1 MPANVC
7 VRRRVMNIAT
17 VQKNAW
23 SFVLNEPTRLL
34 IADDDPIL
42 REFAIVHLSSPT
54 ATVETAPDGTT
65 ALAMMMSHPYD
76 IVLLDIS
83 MPDAD
88 GFSVLEKIR
97 AEPRLRHIP
106 IMMLT
111 GHEDIASI
119 DHAFSLGANSFATK
133 PVNWRLLS
141 YHIRYVLRTSRV
153 EQELRQ
159 AQEQER
165 NGTAPDLLATTFPV
179 FEQECQRALRAIMRQ
194 SDAFRADQ
202 SDHADALATLQRI
215 ERLASAALREWD
227 DGAGDVGG
235 HVAPALA

>member
-1 MPANVC
+1 MS
-7 VRRRVMNIAT
+7 IAT

-42 REFAIVHLSSPT
+42 CEFAIVHLSSPT
-54 ATVETAPDGTT
+54 ATVETAPDGTA
-65 ALAMMMSHPYD
+65 ALAMLMSKPYD

-97 AEPRLRHIP
+97 AEPRLRHMP

-153 EQELRQ
+153 ERELRQ
-159 AQEQER
+159 AQDR
-165 NGTAPDLLATTFPV
+165 TDAVPHMLDNTFPA

-194 SDAFRADQ
+194 AEAFRADQ
-202 SDHADALATLQRI
+202 SESADALATLQRI
-215 ERLASAALREWD
+215 ERLAAAALREWD
-227 DGAGDVGG
+227 EGAGEIGRSA
-235 HVAPALA
+235 APTLAAS

>member
-1 MPANVC
+1 
-7 VRRRVMNIAT
+7 MNIAA
-17 VQKNAW
+17 VQKSAW
-23 SFVLNEPTRLL
+23 SFVLNEPTRILV
-34 IADDDPIL
+34 ADDDPIL

-54 ATVETAPDGTT
+54 ATIDVAPNGTT
-65 ALAMMMSHPYD
+65 ALSMMMSHPYD

-97 AEPRLRHIP
+97 AEPRLRHTP

-141 YHIRYVLRTSRV
+141 YHIRYVLRMSRV

-159 AQEQER
+159 AQER
-165 NGTAPDLLATTFPV
+165 SDATPHLLGPTFAP

-194 SDAFRADQ
+194 AEAFRADH
-202 SDHADALATLQRI
+202 SEGADALATLQRI
-215 ERLASAALREWD
+215 ERLATAALREWD
-227 DGAGDVGG
+227 EGGGDSGRAVS
-235 HVAPALA
+235 PALTPS

>member
-1 MPANVC
+1 
-7 VRRRVMNIAT
+7 MNIGT

-34 IADDDPIL
+34 VADDDPIL

-54 ATVETAPDGTT
+54 ATVDVAPDGAS

-97 AEPRLRHIP
+97 AEPRLRHMP

-119 DHAFSLGANSFATK
+119 DHAFSLGANAFATK

-141 YHIRYVLRTSRV
+141 YHIRYVLRMSRV

-159 AQEQER
+159 AQER
-165 NGTAPDLLATTFPV
+165 DDTAPALTGSTFAT
-179 FEQECQRALRAIMRQ
+179 FEQECQRVLRAIMRQ
-194 SDAFRADQ
+194 TEAFRADQ
-202 SDHADALATLQRI
+202 SERADALATLERI
-215 ERLASAALREWD
+215 ERLATAALREWD
-227 DGAGDVGG
+227 DGAGNAGDSV
-235 HVAPALA
+235 VPALAAS

>member
-1 MPANVC
+1 
-7 VRRRVMNIAT
+7 MNIAT
-17 VQKNAW
+17 VQNSAW

-34 IADDDPIL
+34 VADDDPIL

-54 ATVETAPDGTT
+54 ATVDVAADGTA

-97 AEPRLRHIP
+97 AEPRLRHMP

-141 YHIRYVLRTSRV
+141 YQIRYVLRTSRV
-153 EQELRQ
+153 ERELRQ
-159 AQEQER
+159 AQER
-165 NGTAPDLLATTFPV
+165 SDAAPNLLGSTFAT
-179 FEQECQRALRAIMRQ
+179 FEQDCQRALRAIMRHAE
-194 SDAFRADQ
+194 AFRADQ
-202 SDHADALATLQRI
+202 SERADALATLDRI
-215 ERLASAALREWD
+215 ERLAGAALREWD
-227 DGAGDVGG
+227 EGAGNGA
-235 HVAPALA
+235 APALAPS